1 MNDDC
6 CGYFFFLS
14 RLYLEVFLLC
24 VSQCDEKFDCAVTS
38 LLTFFFFSLQIKFKF
53 TSGLLRRKR
62 YHGRFVKS
70 FFVLW
75 RFKSTWIYLP
85 LSHVM
90 TMGNKL
96 MLSYPVS
103 DLSFLVTIQAQHWL
117 KILLDNEF
125 LFVLLRINTF

>member
-1 MNDDC
+1 MMIVAAT
-6 CGYFFFLS
+6 FFFS
-14 RLYLEVFLLC
+14 FTFVFRSFF
-24 VSQCDEKFDCAVTS
+24 VVRFAVWRKVWLRS
-38 LLTFFFFSLQIKFKF
+38 DVIVNVFFFFSLQIKFKF

-62 YHGRFVKS
+62 YHGRFDKS